1 MPAIVIKRIYDEASK
16 NDGYRIL
23 VDRIWPRDVSKEKAT
38 LDQWNKEIAPTTELR
53 KWFNHKKERFEEFA
67 IKYKEELHMHGKA
80 LDDLRKIAQTKQ
92 VTLLYAAKDEQCN
105 QAIVLRNVLNSTL

>member
-1 MPAIVIKRIYDEASK
+1 MAVRGVCAYD
-16 NDGYRIL
+16 
-23 VDRIWPRDVSKEKAT
+23 T
-38 LDQWNKEIAPTTELR
+38 DQ
-53 KWFNHKKERFEEFA
+53 A
-67 IKYKEELHMHGKA
+67 IKNWLNNYDQEADDQPLGKVSYWHPQYKEELHMHGKA